1 MKRDADPEF
10 ISPASPLAPKA
21 IRCNDSQRQ
30 KTTPTGWAVALGA
43 TLKKDQRLSATDIGG
58 GDRGAGW
65 GISPRRRRLA
75 PKKKKKKKSHRPGV
89 LLPSFPQPT
98 DSSSLAKG
106 VGIWGLFRN
115 RVQPHSGKA
124 LSSQLEPHVQ
134 GELGVAKEQ
143 PRFNPPRLRDPPAFK
158 NRRTQQKNG
167 TLKL

>member
-65 GISPRRRRLA
+65 GISPRRRRLV
-75 PKKKKKKKSHRPGV
+75 PKKKKATGLESCFLPFPSPRTLPLSPRAWASGGAFQEPRPTTQRE
-89 LLPSFPQPT
+89 SSEFPVGTPR
-98 DSSSLAKG
+98 ARG
-106 VGIWGLFRN
+106 VGG
-115 RVQPHSGKA
+115 S
-124 LSSQLEPHVQ
+124 
-134 GELGVAKEQ
+134 
-143 PRFNPPRLRDPPAFK
+143 
-158 NRRTQQKNG
+158 
-167 TLKL
+167 